1 MNMCEFV
8 NLTLLINVSIQEER
22 SISASVIVDPVNGW
36 EAKMLTQFH
45 DRKEAGKLLAAKLAA
60 HANQQDVIVLALPR
74 GGVPVGFEIAQ
85 ALHAPLDVIVV
96 RKLGVPGQEELAM
109 GAIAT
114 GGVRIL
120 NKDVVQF
127 LDIPNEMIDK
137 IAANEQQE
145 LERRER
151 LYRGD
156 RPAYDVHGRTV
167 ILVDDGIAT
176 GATMHAAVAALKQ
189 RQPARIIIAVPTA
202 APSTCDEFAVEVDEL
217 VCVIRP
223 EPFIAVGYWYREF
236 SQTSDE
242 EVRNLLE
249 QANHGFPT
257 AQRKPRKTTLV
268 ANPEKKRSGATPR
281 VKQVKA
287 V

>member
-1 MNMCEFV
+1 MQSPIG
-8 NLTLLINVSIQEER
+8 L
-22 SISASVIVDPVNGW
+22 
-36 EAKMLTQFH
+36 AKMLTQFR
-45 DRKEAGKLLAAKLAA
+45 DRKEAGKLLAAQLAA
-60 HANQQDVIVLALPR
+60 YANQQDLIVLSLPR
-74 GGVPVGFEIAQ
+74 GGVPVGFEIAL

-114 GGVRIL
+114 SGIRIL

-127 LDIPNEMIDK
+127 LNIPDEVVDHVTAQELK
-137 IAANEQQE
+137 E

-151 LYRGD
+151 LYRGE
-156 RPAYDVHGRTV
+156 RPAYDVGGRTI

-176 GATMHAAVAALKQ
+176 GATMHAAVAAIKQ
-189 RQPARIIIAVPTA
+189 RQPTRIIIAVPTA
-202 APSTCDEFAVEVDEL
+202 APSTCDEFAMEVDEL

-223 EPFIAVGYWYREF
+223 EPFIAVGYWYRQF

-242 EVRNLLE
+242 EVRSLLE
-249 QANHGFPT
+249 QANHGFLTTERKLRKAPT
-257 AQRKPRKTTLV
+257 ASNRKKKTGKDT
-268 ANPEKKRSGATPR
+268 SQATHMN
-281 VKQVKA
+281 A

>member
-1 MNMCEFV
+1 
-8 NLTLLINVSIQEER
+8 
-22 SISASVIVDPVNGW
+22 
-36 EAKMLTQFH
+36 MLTQFH
-45 DRKEAGKLLAAKLAA
+45 DRTEAGKLLAKQLTAY
-60 HANQQDVIVLALPR
+60 ANRDDVLVLALPR
-74 GGVPVGFEIAQ
+74 GGVPVAFEVAR
-85 ALHAPLDVIVV
+85 ALHAPLDVIIV

-127 LDIPNEMIDK
+127 LDIPDEIIDK
-137 IAANEQQE
+137 IAENEQKE

-156 RPAYDVHGRTV
+156 RPVYAVQGRTI

-189 RQPARIIIAVPTA
+189 RQPTRIIIAVPTA
-202 APSTCDEFAVEVDEL
+202 APSTCDEFEAEVDEL
-217 VCVIRP
+217 VCLIRP
-223 EPFIAVGYWYREF
+223 EPFIAVGYWYKQF

-242 EVRNLLE
+242 EVRSMLE
-249 QANHGFPT
+249 QANNEFAT
-257 AQRKPRKTTLV
+257 TQQKPQKASEAV
-268 ANPEKKRSGATPR
+268 NHDKKGSNTST
-281 VKQVKA
+281 VK
-287 V
+287 

>member
-1 MNMCEFV
+1 MYSCAKV
-8 NLTLLINVSIQEER
+8 T
-22 SISASVIVDPVNGW
+22 PVNEGD
-36 EAKMLTQFH
+36 AKMLTQFR
-45 DRKEAGKLLAAKLAA
+45 DRTEAGELLATQLTAYT
-60 HANQQDVIVLALPR
+60 NRQDLIVLALPR
-74 GGVPVGFEIAQ
+74 GGVPVAFEVAS

-120 NKDVVQF
+120 NNDVVQF
-127 LDIPNEMIDK
+127 LDIPDEVINQ
-137 IAANEQQE
+137 IAAKEQQE

-176 GATMHAAVAALKQ
+176 GATMHAAVASLKQ

-202 APSTCDEFAVEVDEL
+202 APSTCDEFAAEVDEL
-217 VCVIRP
+217 VCVIQP
-223 EPFIAVGYWYREF
+223 EPFIAVGYWYRQF

-242 EVRNLLE
+242 EVRSLLE
-249 QANHGFPT
+249 QANHSLPT
-257 AQRKPRKTTLV
+257 IQQKPKRTPGTGTSQ
-268 ANPEKKRSGATPR
+268 KKRARVTTP
-281 VKQVKA
+281 VKQIKA

>member
-1 MNMCEFV
+1 
-8 NLTLLINVSIQEER
+8 
-22 SISASVIVDPVNGW
+22 
-36 EAKMLTQFH
+36 MLTQFR
-45 DRKEAGKLLAAKLAA
+45 DRTEAGKLLAEQLTAY
-60 HANQQDVIVLALPR
+60 ANLHDVLVLALPR
-74 GGVPVGFEIAQ
+74 GGVPVAFEVAR

-96 RKLGVPGQEELAM
+96 RKLGVPWQEELAM

-120 NKDVVQF
+120 NNDVVQF
-127 LDIPNEMIDK
+127 LDIPDEVINK
-137 IAANEQQE
+137 IAAQEQQE

-156 RPAYDVHGRTV
+156 RPAYDVHSRTI

-202 APSTCDEFAVEVDEL
+202 APLTCNEFAAEVDEL

-223 EPFIAVGYWYREF
+223 EPFIAVGYWYRQF

-249 QANHGFPT
+249 QANHGLPPI
-257 AQRKPRKTTLV
+257 QQ
-268 ANPEKKRSGATPR
+268 NPNRTPGTGTSQKKRARATSP
-281 VKQVKA
+281 VKQMKA

>member
-1 MNMCEFV
+1 
-8 NLTLLINVSIQEER
+8 
-22 SISASVIVDPVNGW
+22 
-36 EAKMLTQFH
+36 MLTQFR
-45 DRKEAGKLLAAKLAA
+45 DRKEAGKLLAAQLAA
-60 HANQQDVIVLALPR
+60 YANQQDLIVLALPR

-114 GGVRIL
+114 SGIRIL

-127 LDIPNEMIDK
+127 LNIPDEVVDHVTAQELK
-137 IAANEQQE
+137 E

-151 LYRGD
+151 LYRGE
-156 RPAYDVHGRTV
+156 RPAYDVGGRTI

-176 GATMHAAVAALKQ
+176 GATMHAAVAAIKQ
-189 RQPARIIIAVPTA
+189 RQPTRIIIAVPTA
-202 APSTCDEFAVEVDEL
+202 APSTCDEFAMEVDEL

-223 EPFIAVGYWYREF
+223 EPFIAVGYWYRQF

-242 EVRNLLE
+242 EVHHLLE
-249 QANHGFPT
+249 QANQRTSTIPRNTPT
-257 AQRKPRKTTLV
+257 TWNRKKKTSKDTSQAEHLNTV
-268 ANPEKKRSGATPR
+268 
-281 VKQVKA
+281 
-287 V
+287 

>member
-1 MNMCEFV
+1 M
-8 NLTLLINVSIQEER
+8 
-22 SISASVIVDPVNGW
+22 IS
-36 EAKMLTQFH
+36 QFH
-45 DRKEAGKLLAAKLAA
+45 DRTEAGKLLAQQLTAY
-60 HANQQDVIVLALPR
+60 ANQNDVLVLALPR
-74 GGVPVGFEIAQ
+74 GGVPVAFEVAN

-120 NKDVVQF
+120 NLDVVQF
-127 LDIPNEMIDK
+127 LDIPDELINT
-137 IAANEQQE
+137 IAAREQEE

-189 RQPARIIIAVPTA
+189 RQPTRIIIAVPTA
-202 APSTCDEFAVEVDEL
+202 APLTCAEFEAEVDEL

-223 EPFIAVGYWYREF
+223 EPFIAVGYWYRQF
-236 SQTSDE
+236 AQTSDE
-242 EVRNLLE
+242 EVRSLLE
-249 QANHGFPT
+249 RANQALPAIQQKSKSTPGTGTP
-257 AQRKPRKTTLV
+257 Q
-268 ANPEKKRSGATPR
+268 KKRARTTTP
-281 VKQVKA
+281 VKQESGYL
-287 V
+287 

>member
-1 MNMCEFV
+1 MF
-8 NLTLLINVSIQEER
+8 
-22 SISASVIVDPVNGW
+22 
-36 EAKMLTQFH
+36 TQFR
-45 DRKEAGKLLAAKLAA
+45 DRTEAGKLLAEQLTAY
-60 HANQQDVIVLALPR
+60 ANRHEYVVLALPR
-74 GGVPVGFEIAQ
+74 GGVPVAFEIAR
-85 ALHAPLDVIVV
+85 ALHAPLDVMLV

-120 NKDVVQF
+120 NNDVVRF
-127 LDIPNEMIDK
+127 LNIPGAVIDK
-137 IAANEQQE
+137 ITTREQQE

-156 RPAYDVHGRTV
+156 RPVYEVHGRIV

-202 APSTCDEFAVEVDEL
+202 APSTCDEFAAEVDEL

-223 EPFIAVGYWYREF
+223 EPFVAVGYWYRQF
-236 SQTSDE
+236 SQISDE
-242 EVRNLLE
+242 EVRLLLE
-249 QANHGFPT
+249 QANQGLPIT
-257 AQRKPRKTTLV
+257 QQKPKGETGTGTSQ
-268 ANPEKKRSGATPR
+268 KKRARATTP
-281 VKQVKA
+281 VKHMKVM
-287 V
+287 

>member
-1 MNMCEFV
+1 MNQCEFINLTRLMNMR
-8 NLTLLINVSIQEER
+8 LQERR
-22 SISASVIVDPVNGW
+22 SISASVIVAPVNER

-45 DRKEAGKLLAAKLAA
+45 DRTEAGKLLAAQLTAYS
-60 HANQQDVIVLALPR
+60 NRRDVTVLALPR
-74 GGVPVGFEIAQ
+74 GGVPVAFEVAS

-96 RKLGVPGQEELAM
+96 RKLGVPWQEELAM

-120 NKDVVQF
+120 NEDVVQF
-127 LDIPNEMIDK
+127 LEIPDEVINK
-137 IAANEQQE
+137 IAAQEQQE

-176 GATMHAAVAALKQ
+176 GATMRAAVAALKQ

-202 APSTCDEFAVEVDEL
+202 APSTCDEFAAEVDEL

-223 EPFIAVGYWYREF
+223 EPFIAVGYWYKQF

-242 EVRNLLE
+242 EVRSLLE
-249 QANHGFPT
+249 QANQGLST
-257 AQRKPRKTTLV
+257 TQQKLKKTPGTG
-268 ANPEKKRSGATPR
+268 NREKRSARATPP